1 MSERVPKQH
10 EPHPSGLRPSAPGNR
25 ILFITSNGVGMGHLT
40 RSLAIARRLDASL
53 QPLVIT
59 LSGAAPVVR
68 ELGFPVEYVASHTTP
83 TAGSDLRWERRLRG
97 RVRAAIAE
105 ARPSVAIFDGVQ
117 PYPRMLEAIATAPEM
132 TRVWCRRALWRPG
145 ANRGAIER
153 ESRFDAVLEPGEL
166 AAARDR
172 GATVSRRARAHIV
185 DPIVFCDEGELLPR
199 EQAER
204 ELGLEPGRLNV
215 LVHLGQGPEL
225 RGALERCLSHLAKR
239 PEAQVAATRSA
250 IAEVESAPEGI
261 VRLHSSYPMSR
272 YYRAFDLAVS
282 AAGYNAYHELIR
294 FRVPTLFVAM
304 PRETDDQPARAAY
317 ARESGVGMGLEDPGS
332 SELESLLDRMLDAG
346 TREAICARLGALEAL
361 NGAGEA
367 AAWVAE
373 LAAERPTRA
382 PGGRRGA
389 LSGLVPSPGRVKAG
403 IAFAAQT
410 VRRPPARTVVL
421 ALRVD
426 PAELEHALPH
436 ALRDTPDPPER
447 VLVITDCLNFGALR
461 QAGVGYEQIPAQGE
475 LQPRLAGGSYDEFV
489 RRRLA
494 LILAERPA
502 PRRVLAIGGVDPAL
516 VELAMASPRARRR
529 LLGAHPPA
537 TLSR

>member
-1 MSERVPKQH
+1 MSE
-10 EPHPSGLRPSAPGNR
+10 R

-83 TAGSDLRWERRLRG
+83 TAGSDLRWERRFRG

-117 PYPRMLEAIATAPEM
+117 PYPRMLEAMATSPEM

-145 ANRGAIER
+145 ANPGAIER

-172 GATVSRRARAHIV
+172 GATVARRAHARVV
-185 DPIVFCDEGELLPR
+185 DPIVFCDDGELVPR

-225 RGALERCLSHLAKR
+225 RGALERCLSHLATR

-250 IAEVESAPEGI
+250 IAEVESVPEEI
-261 VRLHSSYPMSR
+261 VHLHSSYPISR

-317 ARESGVGMGLEDPGS
+317 ARESGLGLGLEDPGS
-332 SELESLLDRMLDAG
+332 SELEPLLDRMLDAG
-346 TREAICARLGALEAL
+346 TRDAIGARLGALEAP
-361 NGAGEA
+361 NGAAEA

-373 LAAERPTRA
+373 LAAERPARG
-382 PGGRRGA
+382 PSGRRGA
-389 LSGLVPSPGRVKAG
+389 LSGLVPSPGRLKAG
-403 IAFAAQT
+403 IAFAVQT
-410 VRRPPARTVVL
+410 VRRPPARTLVL
-421 ALRVD
+421 ALGVD
-426 PAELEHALPH
+426 STEVEHALPRV
-436 ALRDTPDPPER
+436 LRDTPDAPER
-447 VLVITDCLNFGALR
+447 VLVVTDCLNFGALR
-461 QAGVGYEQIPAQGE
+461 RAGVGYEQIPAQGE
-475 LQPRLAGGSYDEFV
+475 LQPRLDEGSYDEFA

-502 PRRVLAIGGVDPAL
+502 PRRVLSIGGVDPAL
-516 VELAMASPRARRR
+516 IELARASPRARRR
-529 LLGAHPPA
+529 LLGAQPPA